1 MPIMSRS
8 ARGVIALTEAMLRVE
23 ELELQLKAA
32 TDEVNRLEQ
41 VELPAAFTEDGVS
54 ELGVPGCPKAKR
66 DVSIKGSF
74 PSPYSEVPNALE
86 RYEAAKAWM
95 IANDHEDSLRAIVE
109 ANYGSG
115 ERDAALETF
124 QRLRGDNRA
133 SVSIVE
139 TVHHSTLQAI
149 VRDRIKKA
157 LPTPAEQLGCTVIR
171 RVKLA
176 SKPVRR
182 PIIPDANPP
191 QE

>member
-8 ARGVIALTEAMLRVE
+8 ARGVIALTDAMLRVE

-32 TDEVNRLEQ
+32 TDEVARLEQ

-54 ELGVPGCPKAKR
+54 ELGVPGCPKARR

-74 PSPYSEVPNALE
+74 PSPFADVPNALE
-86 RYEAAKAWM
+86 RYETAKRL
-95 IANDHEDSLRAIVE
+95 IIELGHEDSLRAIVE

-115 ERDAALETF
+115 ERDAALEAF
-124 QRLRGDNRA
+124 ERLRGDNRA
-133 SVSIVE
+133 SVSITE

-149 VRDRIKKA
+149 VRARVKAA
-157 LPTPAEQLGCTVIR
+157 LPTPAEELGCVVIR

-176 SKPVRR
+176 SQPVRR
-182 PIIPDANPP
+182 PAVA
-191 QE
+191 EERSE